1 MQLTN
6 ESSLVKCSLLM
17 KSVLHYVSI
26 AFMMYHCDHE
36 HPKLGRKLL
45 KHAFPNISRIWLNS

>member
-1 MQLTN
+1 MKLTN

-26 AFMMYHCDHE
+26 AFMMYRCDHE

-45 KHAFPNISRIWLNS
+45 NHAFPNI